1 MSVVQASQDQA
12 VEASKALVAS
22 VRSPGFA
29 EQVAAALPENVPAH
43 RFVRAT
49 VTAVLANPDV
59 ALSDH
64 ASVLNALLRSAQDG
78 LVPDGREAAI
88 VVYKGKAQYL
98 PMVGGLRKIA
108 AEYGWT
114 ISAAVVYAN
123 DEFDYELGLDDR
135 LVHRR
140 TRPGAPRG
148 DKVAVYAVGRHRDG
162 RRQHVVMYADE
173 IQKVRNVS
181 RARDRGPWVDWE
193 ERMWEKT
200 AARRLFKELALD
212 PNDQRIVRVLNAEE
226 LEPGEAERMLY
237 GPPAHA
243 RALPPAREP
252 IEGEVTNGVH
262 TDTPREQGD
271 TATEAGGGQQAGGG
285 EQSAAP
291 AAAPDPEPVTQPVAE
306 VKAPTIAQ
314 ARKVVL
320 AGGMNDGKTIGQV
333 ASEDGALTWM
343 TWASR
348 NLHTFP
354 PETAAAIVV
363 VMKHDVPDAY
373 AAYMER
379 KGGQS

>member
-64 ASVLNALLRSAQDG
+64 ASVLNALMRSAQDG

-114 ISAAVVYAN
+114 ITAAVVYAN
-123 DEFDYELGLDDR
+123 DDFDFELGLDDR

-140 TRPGAPRG
+140 ARPGQDRG
-148 DKVAVYAVGRHRDG
+148 DKIAAYAVGRHRDG
-162 RRQHVVMYADE
+162 RRQYVVMYADE
-173 IQKVRNVS
+173 IQKARNVS
-181 RARDRGPWVDWE
+181 RARDRGPWVEWE

-212 PNDQRIVRVLNAEE
+212 PNDQRIVRVLDATA
-226 LEPGEAERMLY
+226 LEPGEAAAALY
-237 GPPAHA
+237 GAPAPA
-243 RALPPAREP
+243 ALPHGRE
-252 IEGEVTNGVH
+252 TNGVH
-262 TDTPREQGD
+262 TGTPREQGD

-291 AAAPDPEPVTQPVAE
+291 AAAPDTADDPEPEPPAAAAE
-306 VKAPTIAQ
+306 PEAKAPTLAA

-320 AGGMNDGKTIGQV
+320 NIGAVKGRTIGDV
-333 ASEDGALTWM
+333 AAGEGAETWIG
-343 TWASR
+343 WGLR
-348 NLHTFP
+348 NLARFDP
-354 PETAAAIVV
+354 DTAAAIQVV
-363 VMKHDVPDAY
+363 AKADVPEAWAKHVEKRE
-373 AAYMER
+373 AA
-379 KGGQS
+379 S